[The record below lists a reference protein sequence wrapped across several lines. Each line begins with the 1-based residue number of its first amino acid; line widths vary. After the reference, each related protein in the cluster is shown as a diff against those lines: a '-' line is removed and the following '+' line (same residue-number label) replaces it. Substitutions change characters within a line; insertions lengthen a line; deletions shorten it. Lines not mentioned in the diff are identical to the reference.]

1 MHRGLLTAH
10 TPDSYPQSHLSPRAT
25 RVTNDEPSSPLQ
37 VLRLSKPGGP
47 VIARFIF
54 RARSSICIITVK
66 ACVTAVAVHVLLV
79 VGEWLIKTERAEDGV
94 RDMVD

>member
-1 MHRGLLTAH
+1 M
-10 TPDSYPQSHLSPRAT
+10 
-25 RVTNDEPSSPLQ
+25 
-37 VLRLSKPGGP
+37 
-47 VIARFIF
+47 
-54 RARSSICIITVK
+54 